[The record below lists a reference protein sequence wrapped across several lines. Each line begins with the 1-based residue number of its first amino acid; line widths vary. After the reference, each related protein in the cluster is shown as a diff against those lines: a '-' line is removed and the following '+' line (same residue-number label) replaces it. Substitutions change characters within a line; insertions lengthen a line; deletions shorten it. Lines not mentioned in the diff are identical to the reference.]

1 MKTLS
6 IQGSGGRS
14 DIHVGE
20 SLERLEHYIPADR
33 RIVIITDSVVQDLYG
48 ERFPNADVISIGT
61 GEKIK
66 TLATI
71 QHILDQLIR
80 MEADRSAFIAGVGGG
95 IVSDIAGFA
104 ASVYLRGVD
113 FGYVSTTLLAQVDA
127 SVGGKTGVNFGGY
140 KNMVGVFN
148 QPVFV
153 ICDTVLLETLPALE
167 IACGFAE
174 IVKHAIIADA
184 DMFAFLEQ
192 NSQKALNLEQ
202 SVIERL
208 VYDSV
213 GIKAGVVERDEREKG
228 ERRILNFG
236 HTFGHA
242 IEKTAGLRHGEAV
255 GLGMVIAG
263 ALSVKKGLLH
273 PDEQNR
279 IVALLESL
287 GLPVCMEV
295 DKEAVLDA
303 IQKDKK
309 RQGDSIKFVLADGL
323 GKALV
328 QDITLGELEEIVFK
342 ETSIL
347 HRYR

>member
-6 IQGSGGRS
+6 IQGGRGQS

-20 SLERLEHYIPADR
+20 SLDNLKHYVPENR
-33 RIVIITDSVVQDLYG
+33 RIIIITDSVVRDLYG
-48 ERFPNADVISIGT
+48 KRFPSGDVISIGI

-66 TLATI
+66 TLATLE
-71 QHILDQLIR
+71 HIFHRLIE
-80 MEADRSAFIAGVGGG
+80 MEADRSVFIVGIGGG
-95 IVSDIAGFA
+95 IVCDTTGFA
-104 ASVYLRGVD
+104 ASLYLRGVD

-148 QPVFV
+148 QPGFV
-153 ICDTVLLETLPALE
+153 ICDPALLETLPAKE

-192 NSQKALNLEQ
+192 NSPKALVLER
-202 SVIERL
+202 SVIQRL
-208 VYDSV
+208 VFESV
-213 GIKAGVVERDEREKG
+213 DIKAGVVEQDEREQG
-228 ERRILNFG
+228 ERRKLNFG

-255 GLGMVIAG
+255 SLGMVIAG
-263 ALSVKKGLLH
+263 ALSVEKGLLH
-273 PDEQNR
+273 PDEQGR
-279 IVALLESL
+279 IVALLKSL
-287 GLPVCMEV
+287 GLPVRMEV
-295 DKEAVLDA
+295 DKQAVLDA
-303 IQKDKK
+303 MQKDKK

-323 GKALV
+323 GQALV
-328 QDITLGELEEIVFK
+328 QDVSLQELADVVK
-342 ETSIL
+342 RL
-347 HRYR
+347 

>member
-1 MKTLS
+1 MVKTLS
-6 IQGSGGRS
+6 LQGSRGQS

-20 SLERLEHYIPADR
+20 SMDRLEQYIPAGR
-33 RIVIITDSVVQDLYG
+33 RTIIITDRVVRDLYG
-48 ERFPNADVISIGT
+48 KRFPHADVISIGT

-71 QHILDQLIR
+71 QNIMEKLIQL
-80 MEADRSAFIAGVGGG
+80 EADRSAFIVGIGGG
-95 IVSDIAGFA
+95 IVCDIAGFA

-127 SVGGKTGVNFGGY
+127 SVGGKTGVNFSGY

-148 QPVFV
+148 QPGFV
-153 ICDTVLLETLPALE
+153 ICDTALLETLPAVE

-192 NSQKALNLEQ
+192 NSQKALALER
-202 SVIERL
+202 SVIQRL

-213 GIKAGVVERDEREKG
+213 CIKAGVVEQDEREKG
-228 ERRILNFG
+228 VRRKLNFG

-263 ALSVKKGLLH
+263 ALSVEKGLLRPEEH
-273 PDEQNR
+273 DR
-279 IVALLESL
+279 IVALLEGL
-287 GLPVCMEV
+287 GLPVRMEV
-295 DKEAVLDA
+295 DREAVLDA
-303 IQKDKK
+303 MQKDKK

-323 GKALV
+323 GKAVV
-328 QDITLGELEEIVFK
+328 QDVDLKELADVVK
-342 ETSIL
+342 CL
-347 HRYR
+347 